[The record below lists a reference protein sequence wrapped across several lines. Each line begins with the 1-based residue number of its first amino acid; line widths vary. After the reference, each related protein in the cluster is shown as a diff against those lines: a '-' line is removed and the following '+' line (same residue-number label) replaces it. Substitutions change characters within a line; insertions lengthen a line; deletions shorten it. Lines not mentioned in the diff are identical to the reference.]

1 MQRGSPPQSAGGGI
15 MHCGCS
21 EEEDAV
27 EATKM
32 PTERRVLWG
41 PVTKQVT
48 DAIGVPTAVASVL
61 LRPSSATA
69 EATARMEALVPVNIL
84 PTTGDTPTEVACGT
98 LGTI

>member
-1 MQRGSPPQSAGGGI
+1 MV
-15 MHCGCS
+15 HCGCS

-48 DAIGVPTAVASVL
+48 DAIGAPAAVESVL
-61 LRPSSATA
+61 LTTSSATA
-69 EATARMEALVPVNIL
+69 EVAARIWL
-84 PTTGDTPTEVACGT
+84 PGYQG
-98 LGTI
+98 

>member
-1 MQRGSPPQSAGGGI
+1 

-21 EEEDAV
+21 EEEEVV
-27 EATKM
+27 EVTKM
-32 PTERRVLWG
+32 PTETRVLWG

-69 EATARMEALVPVNIL
+69 
-84 PTTGDTPTEVACGT
+84 
-98 LGTI
+98 